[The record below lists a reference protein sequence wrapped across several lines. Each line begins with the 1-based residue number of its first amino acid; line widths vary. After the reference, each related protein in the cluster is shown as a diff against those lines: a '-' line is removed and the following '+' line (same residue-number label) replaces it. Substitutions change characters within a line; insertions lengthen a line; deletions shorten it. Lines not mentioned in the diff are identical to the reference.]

1 MSQYRNL
8 TRTRNAPQ
16 TIPPIIHYNN
26 TLKSNRFIHSRRGFT
41 LVELIIG
48 MTIFAIGLSGIYAL
62 LQSTM
67 WTAAY
72 SRHEIVVAN
81 LLREKIELVKNL
93 RDTNIKNYLP
103 WDNLLI
109 EGSPE
114 TSFSSWIF
122 LIENNFVDQKV
133 TFNPSTWNINKNT
146 VRIQKL
152 PTFPLSLNDRWN
164 ISKLNIDDQW
174 RYVHDPLSMTGSP
187 YAAYVIISPI
197 SYTIWGVTKN
207 IEAWTPLKT
216 QWYIIDARVIV
227 QTRWI
232 YREYDA
238 KSMIT
243 DWIR

>member
-1 MSQYRNL
+1 MSSKY
-8 TRTRNAPQ
+8 
-16 TIPPIIHYNN
+16 
-26 TLKSNRFIHSRRGFT
+26 FIHSRRGFT

-81 LLREKIELVKNL
+81 LLRERIELVKNL
-93 RDTNIKNYLP
+93 RDTNIRNFIP
-103 WDNLLI
+103 WDNLLV
-109 EGSPE
+109 ESSSE
-114 TSFSSWIF
+114 TSFFSWAF
-122 LIENNFVDQKV
+122 LIENNFSDSLVR
-133 TFNPSTWNINKNT
+133 INQDDWTLQKNT
-146 VRIQKL
+146 VRVKQIPTPL
-152 PTFPLSLNDRWN
+152 PLELKEIWEQ
-164 ISKLNIDDQW
+164 SKLSIDNKW
-174 RYVHDPLSMTGSP
+174 RYVHDELSMIGTP

-197 SYTIWGVTKN
+197 SYTAWGV
-207 IEAWTPLKT
+207 IQEIAPWSP